1 MNKKRNKNKIKLT
14 SLVLILSLI
23 LVIIIYNSFLLVL
36 QTVYPRRYSSLVEQ
50 YAQEYQINEAF
61 LYAVIETES
70 GFNKDAVSNV
80 GAKGL
85 TQIMPDT
92 FKWLQS
98 KTGEEY
104 EEDDLFEPE
113 ISIKYGAFL
122 LRYLLDEFD
131 DPKTALAA
139 YHAGIGRV
147 NGWLHNPEYSTDGE
161 KVSKIPF
168 EDTDAYATK
177 VLKTYEWYVKLYD
190 LPEDMK
196 YEY

>member
-1 MNKKRNKNKIKLT
+1 MNKERNKNKLKLI

-23 LVIIIYNSFLLVL
+23 SVIIIYNSFLLAM
-36 QTVYPRRYSSLVEQ
+36 QTIYPRRYSEYVEK
-50 YAQEYQINEAF
+50 YAQENQINEAF

-70 GFNKDAVSNV
+70 GFDKNAVSEV

-92 FKWLQS
+92 FKWLQG
-98 KTGEEY
+98 KTGEKY
-104 EEDDLFEPE
+104 KEDDLFDPE

-122 LRYLLDEFD
+122 LQYLLEEFE

-147 NGWLHNPEYSTDGE
+147 KEWLRNPEYSSDGE
-161 KVSKIPF
+161 SVSEIPF
-168 EDTDAYATK
+168 ESTDVYTRK
-177 VLKTYEWYVKLYD
+177 VLRTYKIYVKLYD
-190 LPEDMK
+190 LPEDIK

>member
-1 MNKKRNKNKIKLT
+1 MNNERNKNKIKLI

-23 LVIIIYNSFLLVL
+23 SVIIVYNSVYLAL
-36 QTVYPRRYSSLVEQ
+36 QTVYPRRYSEFVEK
-50 YAQEYQINEAF
+50 YSQEFQINEAF

-70 GFNKDAVSNV
+70 GFNKDAVSEV

-98 KTGEEY
+98 KTGEKY
-104 EEDDLFEPE
+104 EDDDLFDPE

-122 LRYLLDEFD
+122 LEYLLDEFE

-147 NGWLHNPEYSTDGE
+147 QGWLGNPEYSDDGE
-161 KVSKIPF
+161 KVNKIPY
-168 EDTDAYATK
+168 ESTDAYTQK
-177 VLKTYEWYVKLYD
+177 VLRTYKWYVKLYD
-190 LPEDMK
+190 LPEDAK